1 LWTIH
6 TRYKKSQ
13 LDCGN
18 CPLDGDECFSYGSTR
33 TLSKTF
39 LNSDFAQILKMGSKY
54 FLLVRIE
61 SVKSHI
67 QPNSSKSEN
76 KSLKIR
82 KILRNLKFLT
92 T

>member
-1 LWTIH
+1 
-6 TRYKKSQ
+6 
-13 LDCGN
+13 
-18 CPLDGDECFSYGSTR
+18 
-33 TLSKTF
+33 
-39 LNSDFAQILKMGSKY
+39 MGSKY